1 MVPLKVSDS
10 DDCFLTV
17 GEKARLKERL
27 VFVDITTNIKVHT
40 LLYFDLRGRND

>member
-27 VFVDITTNIKVHT
+27 VFVDITTNVKVNACFYALT
-40 LLYFDLRGRND
+40 